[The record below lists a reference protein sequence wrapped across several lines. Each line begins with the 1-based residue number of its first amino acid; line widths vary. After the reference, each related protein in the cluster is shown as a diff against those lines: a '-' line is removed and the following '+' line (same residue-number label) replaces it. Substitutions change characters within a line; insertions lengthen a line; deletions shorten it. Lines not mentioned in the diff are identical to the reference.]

1 MPLSIMKPAALILLA
16 AVSLAACAERTTGQK
31 IRDTLDPPS
40 GPAESVGRSMDRT
53 VNSITKP

>member
-1 MPLSIMKPAALILLA
+1 MSIVKPATLILLA
-16 AVSLAACAERTTGQK
+16 TMSLAACAERTTGQK

-40 GPAESVGRSMDRT
+40 GPAESMGRSMDRT

>member
-1 MPLSIMKPAALILLA
+1 MRLNRTMA
-16 AVSLAACAERTTGQK
+16 AVAGIGLAMSLAACAERTTGQK